1 MTEHDTKQEHPGAE
15 WVEIYHPPTENRRGE
30 FRFFCPGLN
39 LSVWWETPD
48 PAECRSRAEAIE
60 RCRAISAAALAWEST
75 KADRG
80 LKELIAKLE
89 QIEKALPA
97 LRLLKELAQ

>member
-1 MTEHDTKQEHPGAE
+1 MNDCDTKQDHPGPE
-15 WVEIYHPPTENRRGE
+15 WVAHTTDHPFRGGW
-30 FRFFCPGLN
+30 FHPVLN
-39 LSVWWETPD
+39 QYAATVEQ
-48 PAECRSRAEAIE
+48 
-60 RCRAISAAALAWEST
+60 CRAISAAALAWEST

-89 QIEKALPA
+89 KIEKALPV